1 MQVIDLSHGDDSGLD
16 RGKIRFDIP
25 EEFSDGQSI
34 SLRNSKSLSWEQS
47 ADQSSI
53 EIKWAPLNLSP

>member
-25 EEFSDGQSI
+25 EEFADGQSI

-53 EIKWAPLNLSP
+53 EIKWASLNLSP